1 MDDKDDP
8 VHREFGHPA
17 GGRHA
22 VASAL
27 TAFARQGI
35 PLKVVESFRA
45 ANRAGGFDC
54 PGCAFPD
61 RNDGRGVDSC

>member
-1 MDDKDDP
+1 MEEKDDP
-8 VHREFGHPA
+8 VYKAFGHPA

-35 PLKVVESFRA
+35 PLKVVQSFRA
-45 ANRAGGFDC
+45 ANRAGGFLS
-54 PGCAFPD
+54 G
-61 RNDGRGVDSC
+61 S